1 MLKIIPVLQK
11 FQYIKTIIP
20 GVVLALIFCLFSQGI
35 NNLLAIEIFGTQKSP
50 ISTVLIAIL
59 LGILMGN
66 AFTPRPGMMVG
77 LDFTQ
82 QYILKLGI
90 IFLGIRLSFE
100 ELIKFGSIAIPLI
113 ICCIV
118 GVLILVKLLIKKV
131 PISSKMSYL
140 IAIGTSVCG
149 ATAIVA
155 TAPVINAKKSEVAYA
170 IANITLFGVIAMIVY
185 PYFAEWYFDNDSL
198 KIGLFLGTSI
208 HETSQVAAAG
218 LIYDQQFNSP
228 ETLNVATVTKLIRNT
243 FLVILIPLFAF
254 LYNRGELKG
263 QNYSILSIFPYFV
276 IGFVAMIILRNIGDQ
291 FFLNSYNN
299 LWLETVDIIK
309 SSSKVFLTMAMAAIG
324 LSTNLKDIRAMGYK
338 PFIVGFIA
346 MITVGLVS
354 IITMQSFIKIFVF

>member
-1 MLKIIPVLQK
+1 MSSKLL
-11 FQYIKTIIP
+11 YIKRIFP
-20 GVVLALIFCLFSQGI
+20 GVTLALIFFLFSQGI
-35 NNLLAIEIFGTQKSP
+35 NNVLAIEIFGTPKSP

-100 ELIKFGSIAIPLI
+100 EFLKFGSIAIPLI
-113 ICCIV
+113 IVCIV
-118 GVLILVKLLIKKV
+118 GVLILIKLLIKRV

-155 TAPVINAKKSEVAYA
+155 TAPVINAKKTEVAYA
-170 IANITLFGVIAMIVY
+170 IANITLFGVIAMLVY
-185 PYFAEWYFDNDSL
+185 PYFAEWYFNEDEL
-198 KIGLFLGTSI
+198 KAGLFLGTSI

-228 ETLNVATVTKLIRNT
+228 EALNVATVTKLIRNT
-243 FLVILIPLFAF
+243 FLVVMIPLFAF
-254 LYNRGELKG
+254 LYNRGEIK
-263 QNYSILSIFPYFV
+263 NEKYSILSIFPYFV
-276 IGFVAMIILRNIGDQ
+276 LGFIGMIIIRNLGDQ
-291 FFLNSYNN
+291 FFSAENDNHFLWIN
-299 LWLETVDIIK
+299 LIEYLKILATT
-309 SSSKVFLTMAMAAIG
+309 FLTMAMAAVGISIN
-324 LSTNLKDIRAMGYK
+324 LSELKSMGYK
-338 PFIVGFIA
+338 PFIVGLIA
-346 MITVGLVS
+346 AVTVG
-354 IITMQSFIKIFVF
+354 FISLLYIETISKFFI

>member
-1 MLKIIPVLQK
+1 MSSK
-11 FQYIKTIIP
+11 FLYIKQIFP
-20 GVVLALIFCLFSQGI
+20 GVVLALIFFLFSQGI
-35 NNLLAIEIFGTQKSP
+35 NNVLAIEIFGTPKSP

-100 ELIKFGSIAIPLI
+100 EFLKFGSIAIPLI
-113 ICCIV
+113 IACIV
-118 GVLILVKLLIKKV
+118 GVLILIKLLIKKV

-155 TAPVINAKKSEVAYA
+155 TAPVIKAKKTEVAYA

-185 PYFAEWYFDNDSL
+185 PYFAEWFFNEDNL
-198 KIGLFLGTSI
+198 KAGLFLGTSI

-243 FLVILIPLFAF
+243 FLVVMIPLFAF
-254 LYNRGELKG
+254 LYNRGEIK
-263 QNYSILSIFPYFV
+263 NEKYSILSIFPYFV
-276 IGFVAMIILRNIGDQ
+276 LGFIGMIIVRNLGDQ
-291 FFLNSYNN
+291 LFSIESSNHYIWVN
-299 LWLETVDIIK
+299 LIEYLKILATT
-309 SSSKVFLTMAMAAIG
+309 FLTMAMAAVGI
-324 LSTNLKDIRAMGYK
+324 SINLNELKSMGYK
-338 PFIVGFIA
+338 PFIVGLIA
-346 MITVGLVS
+346 AVTVG
-354 IITMQSFIKIFVF
+354 FISLIYIETLSKFFIYSV

>member
-1 MLKIIPVLQK
+1 VSSKLI
-11 FQYIKTIIP
+11 YIKRIFP
-20 GVVLALIFCLFSQGI
+20 GVTLALIFFLFSQGI
-35 NNLLAIEIFGTQKSP
+35 NNVLAIEIFGTTKSP

-66 AFTPRPGMMVG
+66 AFTPRPGMMIG

-100 ELIKFGSIAIPLI
+100 EFLKFGSIAIPLI
-113 ICCIV
+113 IVCIV
-118 GVLILVKLLIKKV
+118 GVLILIKLLIKKV

-155 TAPVINAKKSEVAYA
+155 TAPVINAKKTEVAYA
-170 IANITLFGVIAMIVY
+170 IANITLFGVIAMLVY
-185 PYFAEWYFDNDSL
+185 PYFAEWFFNEDNL
-198 KIGLFLGTSI
+198 KAGLFLGTSI

-243 FLVILIPLFAF
+243 FLVIMIPLFAF
-254 LYNRGELKG
+254 LYNRGEVK
-263 QNYSILSIFPYFV
+263 NEKYSILSIFPYFV
-276 IGFVAMIILRNIGDQ
+276 LGFIGMIIVRNLGDQ
-291 FFLNSYNN
+291 FFSIENDKHFLWIN
-299 LWLETVDIIK
+299 LIDYLKILATT
-309 SSSKVFLTMAMAAIG
+309 FLTMAMAAVGISIN
-324 LSTNLKDIRAMGYK
+324 LSELKSMGYK
-338 PFIVGFIA
+338 PFIVGLIA
-346 MITVGLVS
+346 AVTVG
-354 IITMQSFIKIFVF
+354 FISLIYIETLSKFFI

>member
-1 MLKIIPVLQK
+1 VPIN
-11 FQYIKTIIP
+11 FQYFKTIIP
-20 GVVLALIFCLFSQGI
+20 GVILALVFCLFSQGI
-35 NNLLAIEIFGTQKSP
+35 NNLLAIEIFGTTKSP

-66 AFTPRPGMMVG
+66 AFTPRPGMMIG

-90 IFLGIRLSFE
+90 IFLGIRLSFADF
-100 ELIKFGSIAIPLI
+100 IKFGSIAIPLI
-113 ICCIV
+113 IICIL
-118 GVLILVKLLIKKV
+118 GVLILIKLLIKKV

-170 IANITLFGVIAMIVY
+170 IANITLFGVIAMLLY
-185 PYFAEWYFDNDSL
+185 PYFAEWYFDNEAL
-198 KIGLFLGTSI
+198 NAGLFLGTSI

-263 QNYSILSIFPYFV
+263 QKYSILSIFPYFV
-276 IGFVAMIILRNIGDQ
+276 IGFIGMIIVRNLGDQ
-291 FFLNSYNN
+291 FFPTDNSNHEIWIN
-299 LWLETVDIIK
+299 LIGYLKILAT
-309 SSSKVFLTMAMAAIG
+309 VFLTMAMAAVGISIN
-324 LSTNLKDIRAMGYK
+324 LSELRSMGYK
-338 PFIVGFIA
+338 PFVVGLIA
-346 MITVGLVS
+346 AITVG
-354 IITMQSFIKIFVF
+354 IISLIYIETINKFIQ

>member
-1 MLKIIPVLQK
+1 MSINLQYLKS
-11 FQYIKTIIP
+11 IIP
-20 GVVLALIFCLFSQGI
+20 GIVLALVFCLFSQGI
-35 NNLLAIEIFGTQKSP
+35 NNVLAIEIFGTQKSP

-66 AFTPRPGMMVG
+66 AFTPRPGMMIG

-90 IFLGIRLSFE
+90 IFLGVRLSFADF
-100 ELIKFGSIAIPLI
+100 IKFGSIAIPLI
-113 ICCIV
+113 IICIL

-155 TAPVINAKKSEVAYA
+155 TAPVINAKKSEIAYA
-170 IANITLFGVIAMIVY
+170 IANITLFGVIAMLVY
-185 PYFAEWYFDNDSL
+185 PYFAEWYFDNETL
-198 KIGLFLGTSI
+198 NAGLFLGTSI

-218 LIYDQQFNSP
+218 LIYDQQFNSA

-254 LYNRGELKG
+254 LYNRGELKVR
-263 QNYSILSIFPYFV
+263 NYSILNIFPYFV
-276 IGFVAMIILRNIGDQ
+276 LGFIGMIIVRNLGDQ
-291 FFLNSYNN
+291 FFPHGDSYH
-299 LWLETVDIIK
+299 ETWINIIAHLK
-309 SSSKVFLTMAMAAIG
+309 ILATIFLTMAMAAVGI
-324 LSTNLKDIRAMGYK
+324 SINLGELKSMGYK
-338 PFIVGFIA
+338 PFVVGLIA
-346 MITVGLVS
+346 AITVG
-354 IITMQSFIKIFVF
+354 IISLIYIEILNKFI

>member
-1 MLKIIPVLQK
+1 
-11 FQYIKTIIP
+11 
-20 GVVLALIFCLFSQGI
+20 
-35 NNLLAIEIFGTQKSP
+35 
-50 ISTVLIAIL
+50 
-59 LGILMGN
+59 MGN
-66 AFTPRPGMMVG
+66 AFTPRPGMMIG

-113 ICCIV
+113 IVCIM

-170 IANITLFGVIAMIVY
+170 IANITLFGVIAMLVY
-185 PYFAEWYFDNDSL
+185 PYFAEWYFDGDAL
-198 KIGLFLGTSI
+198 KVGLFLGTAI

-254 LYNRGELKG
+254 LYNRGEIKEK
-263 QNYSILSIFPYFV
+263 NYSILSIFPYFV
-276 IGFVAMIILRNIGDQ
+276 LGFIGMIIIRNVGDQ
-291 FFLNSYNN
+291 IFSIENLNFEFYEIWKNF
-299 LWLETVDIIK
+299 IGYIK
-309 SSSKVFLTMAMAAIG
+309 ILATVFLTMAMAAVGI
-324 LSTNLKDIRAMGYK
+324 SINLGDLKSMGYK
-338 PFIVGFIA
+338 PFLVGLIA
-346 MITVGLVS
+346 AVTVGIISLVY
-354 IITMQSFIKIFVF
+354 IETFTKFI

>member
-1 MLKIIPVLQK
+1 MTFNYQYLKS
-11 FQYIKTIIP
+11 IIP
-20 GVVLALIFCLFSQGI
+20 GVVLALVFCLFSQGI
-35 NNLLAIEIFGTQKSP
+35 NNVLAIEIFGTPKSP

-90 IFLGIRLSFE
+90 IFLGIRLSFSDF
-100 ELIKFGSIAIPLI
+100 IKFGSIAIPLI
-113 ICCIV
+113 IICIL

-170 IANITLFGVIAMIVY
+170 IANITLFGVIAMLVY
-185 PYFAEWYFDNDSL
+185 PYFAEWYFDGATLNA
-198 KIGLFLGTSI
+198 GLFLGTSI

-228 ETLNVATVTKLIRNT
+228 ETLDVATVTKLIRNT

-263 QNYSILSIFPYFV
+263 QNYSILNIFPYFV
-276 IGFVAMIILRNIGDQ
+276 LGFIGMIIVRNLGDQ
-291 FFLNSYNN
+291 LFPLSSDKHEMWINLISY
-299 LWLETVDIIK
+299 LKTLAT
-309 SSSKVFLTMAMAAIG
+309 VFLTMAMAAVGI
-324 LSTNLKDIRAMGYK
+324 SINLGELKSMGYK
-338 PFIVGFIA
+338 PFVVGLIA
-346 MITVGLVS
+346 AVTVG
-354 IITMQSFIKIFVF
+354 IISLIYIETLNKFI

>member
-1 MLKIIPVLQK
+1 VSSKFIYLKRI
-11 FQYIKTIIP
+11 FP
-20 GVVLALIFCLFSQGI
+20 GVTLALIFYLFSHGI
-35 NNLLAIEIFGTQKSP
+35 NNVLAIEIFGTPKSP

-100 ELIKFGSIAIPLI
+100 EFIKFGSIAIPLI
-113 ICCIV
+113 IVCIV
-118 GVLILVKLLIKKV
+118 GVLILIKLLIKKV

-155 TAPVINAKKSEVAYA
+155 TAPVINAKKTEVAYA
-170 IANITLFGVIAMIVY
+170 IANITLFGVIAMLVY
-185 PYFAEWYFDNDSL
+185 PYFAEWYFSNEEL
-198 KIGLFLGTSI
+198 KAGLFLGTSI

-243 FLVILIPLFAF
+243 FLVIMIPLFAF
-254 LYNRGELKG
+254 LYNRGEVKDKS
-263 QNYSILSIFPYFV
+263 YSILDIFPYFV
-276 IGFVAMIILRNIGDQ
+276 LGFIGMIIVRNLGDQ
-291 FFLNSYNN
+291 IFSIESENNHYWNN
-299 LWLETVDIIK
+299 LIEYLKILATA
-309 SSSKVFLTMAMAAIG
+309 FLTMAMAAVGISIN
-324 LSTNLKDIRAMGYK
+324 LSELKSMGYK
-338 PFIVGFIA
+338 PFVVGLIAAITVGFISL
-346 MITVGLVS
+346 IYIETLS
-354 IITMQSFIKIFVF
+354 KFFI

>member
-1 MLKIIPVLQK
+1 MLYQNL
-11 FQYIKTIIP
+11 IKTIP
-20 GVVLALIFCLFSQGI
+20 GIILALVFCLFSQGI
-35 NNLLAIEIFGTQKSP
+35 NNVLAIEIFGTPKSP

-66 AFTPRPGMMVG
+66 AFTPRPGMMIG

-113 ICCIV
+113 VCCIV

-170 IANITLFGVIAMIVY
+170 IANITLFGVIAMIIY
-185 PYFAEWYFDNDSL
+185 PYFAEWYFDNDAL
-198 KIGLFLGTSI
+198 KTGLFLGTSI

-254 LYNRGELKG
+254 LYNRNNVIKKD
-263 QNYSILSIFPYFV
+263 YSIIAIFPYFV
-276 IGFVAMIILRNIGDQ
+276 LGFVAMIILRNIGDQ
-291 FFLNSYNN
+291 FFLNIYNDF
-299 LWLETVDIIK
+299 WLDTVDIIK
-309 SSSKVFLTMAMAAIG
+309 SSSKIFLTMAMAAIG
-324 LSTNLKDIRAMGYK
+324 LSTNLKDLKNMGYK
-338 PFIVGFIA
+338 PFIVGFVGMA
-346 MITVGLVS
+346 TVGLVS
-354 IITMQSFIKIFVF
+354 VLSIEFYINFLS

>member
-1 MLKIIPVLQK
+1 MSSKLLYLKKI
-11 FQYIKTIIP
+11 FP
-20 GVVLALIFCLFSQGI
+20 GVALALVFFLFSQGI
-35 NNLLAIEIFGTQKSP
+35 NNVLAIEIFGTPKSP

-100 ELIKFGSIAIPLI
+100 EFVKFGSIAIPLI
-113 ICCIV
+113 IICII
-118 GVLILVKLLIKKV
+118 GVLILIKLLIKKV

-155 TAPVINAKKSEVAYA
+155 TAPVINAKKTEVAYA
-170 IANITLFGVIAMIVY
+170 IANITLFGVIAMLLY
-185 PYFAEWYFDNDSL
+185 PYFAEWFFNEDKL
-198 KIGLFLGTSI
+198 KAGLFLGTSI

-243 FLVILIPLFAF
+243 FLVIMIPLFAF
-254 LYNRGELKG
+254 LYNRGKVKNN
-263 QNYSILSIFPYFV
+263 QYSILNIFPYFV
-276 IGFVAMIILRNIGDQ
+276 LGFIGMIIIRNLGDQ
-291 FFLNSYNN
+291 IFSIENNYNL
-299 LWLETVDIIK
+299 LWLNFIEYLKILATA
-309 SSSKVFLTMAMAAIG
+309 FLTMAMAAVGI
-324 LSTNLKDIRAMGYK
+324 SINLGELKSMGYK
-338 PFIVGFIA
+338 PFVVGLIAAVTVGFISL
-346 MITVGLVS
+346 IYIQTLS
-354 IITMQSFIKIFVF
+354 KFFI